1 MCQARTVQN
10 VEAQALMASLL
21 ATSAALVDGIHA
33 GVAARGFDDVRPTHG
48 FAFVLLSHGGA
59 TVSEL
64 ASHLGVTK
72 QAASQLVDELVGKGY
87 VQRRAHPGDARARL
101 VVLSDR
107 GWECTRAAERAAA
120 DTIAEWT
127 KTLGRQRIRAL
138 AADLSRIAPRGP
150 LRPAAR

>member
-1 MCQARTVQN
+1 MRN
-10 VEAQALMASLL
+10 DEAQALMASLL

-33 GVAARGFDDVRPTHG
+33 GVVARGYDDIRPTHG

-64 ASHLGVTK
+64 AGHLGVTK

-87 VQRRAHPGDARARL
+87 VERRAHPDDARARL
-101 VVLSDR
+101 VVLSR
-107 GWECTRAAERAAA
+107 KGWDCTRAAEAAAA
-120 DTIAEWT
+120 DTIRDWT
-127 KTLGRQRIRAL
+127 KTLGAQRIRAL
-138 AADLSRIAPRGP
+138 ATDLARLAPGGP

>member
-1 MCQARTVQN
+1 MCQARGVRN
-10 VEAQALMASLL
+10 DEAQALMASLL

-33 GVAARGFDDVRPTHG
+33 GVVARGYDDIRPTHG

-64 ASHLGVTK
+64 AGHLGVTK

-87 VQRRAHPGDARARL
+87 VERRAHPDDARARL
-101 VVLSDR
+101 VVLSRR
-107 GWECTRAAERAAA
+107 GWDCTRAAEAAAA
-120 DTIAEWT
+120 DTIRDWT
-127 KTLGRQRIRAL
+127 KTLGAQRMRSL
-138 AADLSRIAPRGP
+138 AGDLARIAPGGP